1 VFNVPGPGV
10 APVAGGTVVAPG
22 PVPGVHGACGA
33 ATPDVPTAPG
43 VAAPGLVD
51 VVDDVVEFGMVA
63 GVVVP
68 GTVVFGVLLAVVV
81 PGTVDVVDVPVPR
94 RVCGGVVPVPV
105 PAGTHGTVVALG
117 VVVVLGVVG

>member
-1 VFNVPGPGV
+1 MT
-10 APVAGGTVVAPG
+10 GGTVVAPG

-43 VAAPGLVD
+43 VAA
-51 VVDDVVEFGMVA
+51 VEFGVVA

-68 GTVVFGVLLAVVV
+68 GTVAFGVLLAVVV
-81 PGTVDVVDVPVPR
+81 PGTVAVVDVPVPR

-105 PAGTHGTVVALG
+105 PAGTHGTVVVRG
-117 VVVVLGVVG
+117 VVAGLGGVG